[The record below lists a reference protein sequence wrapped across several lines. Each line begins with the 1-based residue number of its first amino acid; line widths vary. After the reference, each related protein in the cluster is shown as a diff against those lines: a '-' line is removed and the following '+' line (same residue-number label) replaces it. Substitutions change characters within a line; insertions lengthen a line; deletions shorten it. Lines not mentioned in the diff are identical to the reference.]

1 MSTRPSAPPPRAPEQ
16 GVPDQSRPSLP
27 PTPQLP
33 LHSQA
38 PPERHPADLRVL
50 PPAAAA
56 WVTTAVLLPAGPG
69 RLPLIV
75 TAAALSAS
83 CALVLL
89 IRNRRGSLA
98 LAAVLLT
105 AAAAATTTVLHTADL
120 HRGPLPDLAR
130 RHATDSPGS
139 SNGPTPTHATVELT
153 LTGDPVA
160 RAPRVR
166 GSGRGQGFVIVHAR
180 ADRVT
185 ADAIGTVATRT
196 PVTVIAQGRAAAQWL
211 PLLPSTR
218 LTADVQ
224 VLPPDDPAEPS
235 AAVLLTRAPARL
247 LAPPDAVQRI
257 AGSLRE
263 GLRRASDPLPAD
275 ARSLLPGLVVGDTS
289 RIPDDLRDAF
299 RATDLAHLI
308 AVSGGNLAVLLAV
321 LLGAPSRAATAERG
335 GLAGRLGLPLR
346 ATAALGI
353 ALTAAFVVLC
363 RPEPSVLRAAAT
375 GVIGLLALAAG
386 RRSQALTALS
396 AAVLLLLLADPW
408 LARDY
413 GFLLSVLATAGLL
426 TLGPRWSAVL
436 LRHGWPRRLAEAVG
450 AACAAQAFC
459 SPVIVVLTAR
469 VSLVAVPCNL
479 LAEIAV
485 APATLLGFA
494 ALVTAPVSGAAATL
508 LARLA
513 GVPTGWLAAVARRGA
528 ALPGAEVAWPTGWA
542 GAAALAVVTA
552 AAMCA
557 APAVLPRLRSRPAL
571 AALLGLALLAALLRP
586 PLLTRIATGWPPPG
600 WRLVMCDVG
609 QGDMIVLP
617 AGPGA
622 DPDTAV
628 VVDTGPDPHTADG
641 CLRSLGITRIPLVI
655 LTHFHADHV
664 EGLPGVLRGRTVGA
678 VETTVLDEPPG
689 EESRVLRWTAR
700 SGIPLVRAVPGERR
714 TAAPGVSWQVLW
726 PAAPTVPLD
735 APGPNNASIAALADV
750 HGLRIAL
757 LGDLEPPAQ
766 ARLLA
771 RDGPALGPVDVL
783 KVAHHGSA
791 NQDWSLAAALHP
803 RLALVSCG
811 VDNPYGHPAPGT
823 LAHLRA
829 LGATVLRT
837 DLSGDIAVLG
847 DGPADLR
854 ASVHP
859 HRPAAG

>member
-1 MSTRPSAPPPRAPEQ
+1 M
-16 GVPDQSRPSLP
+16 
-27 PTPQLP
+27 
-33 LHSQA
+33 
-38 PPERHPADLRVL
+38 PPERTTSDLRVL

-56 WVTTAVLLPAGPG
+56 WLTTAVLLPVDPG
-69 RLPLIV
+69 RVPLV
-75 TAAALSAS
+75 AVAAVLSTL

-89 IRNRRGSLA
+89 IRNRRSTLT

-105 AAAAATTTVLHTADL
+105 TAAAAATTVLHTADL

-130 RHATDSPGS
+130 RHTAEGPADPGGS
-139 SNGPTPTHATVELT
+139 TASHATVELT
-153 LTGDPVA
+153 LTSDPVA
-160 RAPRVR
+160 RAARVR

-185 ADAIGTVATRT
+185 AEEIGTVATRT
-196 PVTVIAQGRAAAQWL
+196 PVTVIAQGHAAAQWL

-218 LTADVQ
+218 LAADVQ
-224 VLPPDDPAEPS
+224 VLPPGDPAEPS
-235 AAVLLTRAPARL
+235 AAVLISRAPPRL
-247 LAPPDAVQRI
+247 LAPPDAVQRA

-263 GLRRASDPLPAD
+263 GLRRASEPLPSD
-275 ARSLLPGLVVGDTS
+275 ARALLPGLVVGDTS
-289 RIPDDLRDAF
+289 RIPDDLQEAF
-299 RATDLAHLI
+299 RVTDLAHLV

-335 GLAGRLGLPLR
+335 GLAARLGLPLR
-346 ATAALGI
+346 ITAALGI

-375 GVIGLLALAAG
+375 GLIGLLALAAG
-386 RRSQALTALS
+386 RRSQALTALAS
-396 AAVLLLLLADPW
+396 AVLLLLLADPW

-426 TLGPRWSAVL
+426 TLGPRWSAAL

-450 AACAAQAFC
+450 AACAAQVFC

-479 LAEIAV
+479 LAEAAV

-494 ALVTAPVSGAAATL
+494 ALVTAPVSGGAAAL

-513 GVPTGWLAAVARRGA
+513 GIPAGWLAAVARRGA
-528 ALPGAEVAWPTGWA
+528 ALPGAQVAWPTGWA

-552 AAMCA
+552 AAVCA
-557 APAVLPRLRSRPAL
+557 APAVLPRLRSRPVL

-586 PLLTRIATGWPPPG
+586 PLLSRIATGWPPTG

-622 DPDTAV
+622 APDTAV
-628 VVDTGPDPHTADG
+628 VVDTGPDPQAADV
-641 CLRSLGITRIPLVI
+641 CLRSLGITRVPLVI

-664 EGLPGVLRGRTVGA
+664 EGLPGVLRGRSVGA

-689 EESRVLRWTAR
+689 EERRVLRWTTR

-726 PAAPTVPLD
+726 PDGPTTPFD
-735 APGPNNASIAALADV
+735 APGPNNASIAAVADV

-771 RDGPALGPVDVL
+771 RGGAVLGPVDVL

-791 NQDWSLAAALHP
+791 NQDWALAAALHP

-811 VDNPYGHPAPGT
+811 VDNPKPPRLVVQGEVTH
-823 LAHLRA
+823 
-829 LGATVLRT
+829 
-837 DLSGDIAVLG
+837 
-847 DGPADLR
+847 DGIC
-854 ASVHP
+854 
-859 HRPAAG
+859 AGQRH